1 MANCMAIVNL
11 FFHPPSYVEGQSEFL
26 LVKPLPYL
34 WRRIVRFVLDT
45 SLENYSE
52 TFKRLSI
59 LNTSIILK
67 CLLQCVY

>member
-1 MANCMAIVNL
+1 MTNYMATVNL
-11 FFHPPSYVEGQSEFL
+11 FFHPPTYVEGQSEFL

-52 TFKRLSI
+52 TFKR
-59 LNTSIILK
+59 
-67 CLLQCVY
+67 

>member
-1 MANCMAIVNL
+1 MTNYMATVNL
-11 FFHPPSYVEGQSEFL
+11 FFHPPTYVESQSEFL

-52 TFKRLSI
+52 TFKR
-59 LNTSIILK
+59 
-67 CLLQCVY
+67 